1 MKYLLALL
9 IWIPASVSLAAWTE
23 RYVDAS
29 AAGGGDGT
37 TTATSG
43 ANGAWTL
50 AEAATA
56 ASTSSGMRV
65 NIKAGTYANTTTS
78 LTFSDTD
85 AVATAPIWFRGYNTT
100 PGDIDSDNTLTKPA
114 ITFTTGQLVISA
126 DFQWFSNLNISGA
139 CTTSGGQV
147 SVSSGGGDCR
157 FRRIRV
163 ENTAANANSRAM
175 TFAGSRC
182 RLVGGWLKATSSAP
196 VLYLP
201 AVQANVLGCVIEGG
215 SNGVTIVNTAVVIA
229 HCVIDSPAADGI
241 NCDSSGLVVVNN
253 SIYNAGG
260 DAIEVTVGTVS
271 SLIANNIIDTW
282 AGYAINSSGAVS
294 ANISLVNNAYRGTG
308 SGTLNQVYESENW
321 GSVTE
326 SDIPFTNAGSD
337 DFTLKSTASSK
348 GTAFPGAFE
357 NESYTGYLDRGAV
370 QRQEAGANTIDPLTG
385 TIPGL

>member
-1 MKYLLALL
+1 MKYLLTLL
-9 IWIPASVSLAAWTE
+9 IWIPASISLAAWTE

-56 ASTSSGMRV
+56 SNTSSGMRV
-65 NIKAGTYANTTTS
+65 NIKAGTYSLTTTS
-78 LTFSDTD
+78 ITFSDTD

-114 ITFTTGQLVISA
+114 ITFTTGQFVISS
-126 DFQWFSNLNISGA
+126 DFQWFANLNISGA
-139 CTTSGGQV
+139 CTTANGQV
-147 SVSSGGGDCR
+147 SVTSGGADCR
-157 FRRIRV
+157 FRCIRV
-163 ENTAANANSRAM
+163 ENTAANANSRAI
-175 TFAGSRC
+175 TLAGPRSRV
-182 RLVGGWLKATSSAP
+182 VGGWFKATSSA
-196 VLYLP
+196 
-201 AVQANVLGCVIEGG
+201 AASHISNVQVNLLGCVLEGG

-241 NCDSSGLVVVNN
+241 NCDSSGLVVTNN

-260 DAIEVTVGTVS
+260 DAIEVTSGTAS

-294 ANISLVNNAYRGTG
+294 VNISLVNNAYRGTG
-308 SGTLNQVYESENW
+308 SGTLNQIYESENW

-326 SDIPFTNAGSD
+326 SAIPFTNAGSD

-348 GTAFPGAFE
+348 GTGFPGAFE

-370 QRQEAGANTIDPLTG
+370 QRQEAGANVIDPLTG